1 MNVVVDSNVIISG
14 LLSPFSP
21 CGEIV
26 RMISSGNLKLCFDAR
41 IISEYADVL
50 HRPRFNFN
58 LEHVAAFLDQLSHSG
73 NIVSSVPI
81 DVSLP
86 DPDDSMFLEVAIAG
100 QVECLVTGNIKHFP
114 VRMRQGVSVLVPKDF
129 IELFKISQRKSRLK

>member
-1 MNVVVDSNVIISG
+1 MMNVVVDTNVIVSG

-26 RMISSGNLKLCFDAR
+26 RMISSGDLKLYFDAR

-50 HRPRFNFN
+50 KRPRFNFN
-58 LEHVAAFLDQLSHSG
+58 SEHVTAFLEQLSHNG
-73 NIVSSVPI
+73 NVVSPVPV

-86 DPDDSMFLEVAIAG
+86 DSDDSVFLEVAIAG
-100 QVECLVTGNIKHFP
+100 QA
-114 VRMRQGVSVLVPKDF
+114 
-129 IELFKISQRKSRLK
+129 